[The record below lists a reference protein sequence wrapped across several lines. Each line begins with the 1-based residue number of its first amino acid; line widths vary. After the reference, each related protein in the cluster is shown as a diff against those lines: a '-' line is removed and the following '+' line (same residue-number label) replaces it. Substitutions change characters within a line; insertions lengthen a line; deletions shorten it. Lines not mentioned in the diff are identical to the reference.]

1 MPRPRPSLHVLLAG
15 AILCAAPLPLSTATA
30 QGRGRKPGPASRT
43 PAAPAGPTAGTVPE
57 DSLNTIKFRNLGP
70 SVAGGR
76 VSSVVG
82 VPGQP
87 MSYYVGAAAGGVWKT
102 TDYGNTWE
110 PIFKDQSAASIGA
123 VALAPSNPN
132 LIWVGTGEAAIRNDV
147 VNGHGVWFSPD
158 AGHSWHFMGLA
169 DVGQISRIVV
179 DPANPDVVLVAALGH
194 AWGPNPDRGV
204 FRTADGGKTWQKVLF
219 VNDTTGASDL
229 IMDPGNSRVYFA
241 GMWQFVR
248 HPWEMVS
255 GGAGSGIY
263 RSTDGGVTW
272 ERLSEGLPRG
282 IYGRIA
288 LGIGAS
294 NPSHIYALV
303 EAKTGLLW
311 ESHDLGDHWSGV
323 SDNHAL
329 DVRPFYFSQVTVSPT
344 DDRKLYFS
352 SFQLLESDDGGKT
365 AKVIDRDV
373 HVDHHTL
380 WIDPTDGRR
389 IIQGNDGGAYATVD
403 GGENW
408 TWFNNLPIGQFYMVA
423 ANGADPYLVCG
434 GLQDNNAWC
443 GPSGASDGSQWFTVT
458 GGDGEY
464 AVPAPS
470 DTSIL
475 YVDSQN
481 GDIDRVNLATGER
494 RSIRPYLPGVEG
506 NTPADLTYRFNWT
519 SPIEV
524 AAADADE
531 VFIGANVVF
540 KSADGGRHWAAISPD
555 LTRNDKA
562 KQVVSGGPI
571 EYDISGAET
580 YNTILTVNVAPT
592 DTNVIWVG
600 TDDGLVQV
608 TRDGGKSWTNV
619 GGHFPGLSGDE
630 EGRIYQVGISPFDAG
645 AAYVTFDRHEFDDNH
660 PYVYK
665 TQDFGRSW
673 TRIDA
678 GLPADA
684 AAHVVRE
691 DPNQRGFLVLGTDA
705 GLWFSR
711 DGGAAWKPLKAAFPT
726 VPVYD
731 VKFVRATHDLLVATH
746 GRGLFALDDITPLEE
761 LTPAVAASDFHL
773 FSTLPAELRGRGR
786 REGVAPTNFQVRGG
800 PQGAVIDYYLKA
812 GLDTAVPGGAGGAEG
827 AGQGGRGG
835 RGEGFG
841 GPGGRHHEGARVTVT
856 DAQGDTVFSDSSA
869 PAKMG
874 VNRFQWSLRWNGP
887 TPLTIERPTGGE
899 GGGGGGFRGGFGP
912 RVVPGT
918 YTVAVTVKGQTG
930 TQTVEVRPD
939 PGQHAEAAG
948 FQEQLQAG
956 LQFRAELSAL
966 HVMLNRLVGLETQ
979 IRNVEQALRDGG
991 ADDTAALAAVTR
1003 ASRDLSRKLRQ
1014 LKDTLY
1020 NSEEQRGA
1028 PEDDIHYLTRFADD
1042 YQGLGFSIWGGYAE
1056 APGEA
1061 VRAQW
1066 KTEREELDRFLATF
1080 NAILTTDVPAF
1091 NQVATASHA
1100 PILVGGAP
1108 VEIKAGAASGR

>member
-1 MPRPRPSLHVLLAG
+1 MHRPRFRTLLAV
-15 AILCAAPLPLSTATA
+15 ACAVSCSTPVLAQSRARKSGPDAKAPP
-30 QGRGRKPGPASRT
+30 
-43 PAAPAGPTAGTVPE
+43 PAATPGAVPE

-76 VSSVVG
+76 VASVVG

-87 MSYYVGAAAGGVWKT
+87 MVYYVGAAGGGVWKT
-102 TDYGNTWE
+102 TDAGNTWE
-110 PIFKDQSAASIGA
+110 AIFKDQPAASIGA

-132 LIWVGTGEAAIRNDV
+132 LVWVGTGEAAIRNDV

-169 DVGQISRIVV
+169 DVGQISRIVI

-194 AWGPNPDRGV
+194 AWSPNPDRGV

-229 IMDPGNSRVYFA
+229 IMDPGNPRVYFA

-248 HPWEMVS
+248 HPWELVS

-272 ERLSEGLPRG
+272 QRLSEGLPKG

-294 NPSHIYALV
+294 DPAHIYALV

-311 ESHDLGDHWSGV
+311 DSHDLGDHWSSV

-329 DVRPFYFSQVTVSPT
+329 DVRPFYFSQVTVSPA

-365 AKVIDRDV
+365 AKVIDEPV
-373 HVDHHTL
+373 HVDHHVL
-380 WIDPTDGRR
+380 WIDPTNPQRL
-389 IIQGNDGGAYATVD
+389 IQGNDGGAYATVD
-403 GGENW
+403 GGKNW

-470 DTSIL
+470 DTSVL

-481 GDIDRVNLATGER
+481 GDIERVNLRTGER
-494 RSIRPYLPGVEG
+494 HSIKPYLPGVEG
-506 NTPADLTYRFNWT
+506 SKPADLTYRFNWT

-531 VFIGANVVF
+531 VFLGANVVF
-540 KSADGGRHWAAISPD
+540 KSVDGGRHWNAISPD
-555 LTRNDKA
+555 LTRNEKA

-580 YNTILTVNVAPT
+580 YNTILTVDVAPT
-592 DTNVIWVG
+592 DTGVIWVG

-619 GGHFPGLSGDE
+619 GGHFPGLSADA
-630 EGRIYQVGISPFDAG
+630 EGRVYQVGVSPFDAG

-665 TQDFGRSW
+665 TADYGKTW

-678 GLPADA
+678 GLPQDA

-691 DPNQRGFLVLGTDA
+691 DPNQRNFLVLGTDG

-711 DGGAAWKPLKAAFPT
+711 DGGASWKPFRADFPT

-731 VKFVRATHDLLVATH
+731 AKFVRRTHDLMVATH
-746 GRGLFALDDITPLEE
+746 GRGLFILDDISPLEQ
-761 LTPAVAASDFHL
+761 LTADVAASDFHL
-773 FSTLPAELRGRGR
+773 FTTIPAELRGRGR
-786 REGVAPTNFQVRGG
+786 REGVAPTNFEVRGG

-812 GLDTAVPGGAGGAEG
+812 ALDTTPAAGGAPG
-827 AGQGGRGG
+827 AAERGG
-835 RGEGFG
+835 RGPGGGFG
-841 GPGGRHHEGARVTVT
+841 GPRRRAGAHVTGT
-856 DAQGDTVFSDSSA
+856 DARGDTVFSDSSA

-874 VNRFQWSLRWNGP
+874 VNRYQWGLRWNGA
-887 TPLTIERPTGGE
+887 TPLTIDRSEGE
-899 GGGGGGFRGGFGP
+899 GGGGRGGFGP

-918 YTVAVTVKGQTG
+918 YTVAVTVKGQTA
-930 TQTVEVRPD
+930 TQAVEVRPD
-939 PGQHAEAAG
+939 PGQGGDSAT
-948 FQEQLQAG
+948 FQAQLAAG
-956 LQFRAELSAL
+956 LQFRSELSAL
-966 HVMLNRLVGLETQ
+966 HQMLNRLVGLETQ
-979 IRNVEQALRDGG
+979 IRNVQQALRDGG
-991 ADDTAALAAVTR
+991 ADDTSALAAVTR
-1003 ASRDLSRKLRQ
+1003 ASRDLSRKLRE

-1020 NSEEQRGA
+1020 NSDQQRGA

-1042 YQGLGFSIWGGYAE
+1042 FQGLGFSIYGGYAE
-1056 APGEA
+1056 TPHEA
-1061 VRAQW
+1061 VVAEW
-1066 KTEREELDRFLATF
+1066 KTERAELDTFLATF
-1080 NAILTTDVPAF
+1080 NAILATDVPAF
-1091 NQVATASHA
+1091 NQVAAANHA
-1100 PILVGGAP
+1100 PILVGGGP
-1108 VEIKAGAASGR
+1108 VVIKGAASGR

>member
-1 MPRPRPSLHVLLAG
+1 MHRLWVRILLA
-15 AILCAAPLPLSTATA
+15 AASTALCATPAAA
-30 QGRGRKPGPASRT
+30 QARGKKPGPEAKAP
-43 PAAPAGPTAGTVPE
+43 PAAPAAGAVPE

-76 VSSVVG
+76 VASVVG

-87 MSYYVGAAAGGVWKT
+87 MIYYVGAAAGGVWKT
-102 TDYGNTWE
+102 TDDGNTWE
-110 PIFKDQSAASIGA
+110 AIFKDQSAASIGA

-132 LIWVGTGEAAIRNDV
+132 LVWVGTGEAAIRNDV

-169 DVGQISRIVV
+169 DVGQISRIVI

-194 AWGPNPDRGV
+194 AWSPNPDRGV
-204 FRTADGGKTWQKVLF
+204 FRTTDGGKTWQKVLF

-229 IMDPGNSRVYFA
+229 IMDPGNPRVYFA
-241 GMWQFVR
+241 GLWQFVR

-272 ERLSEGLPRG
+272 ERLSEGLPKG

-294 NPSHIYALV
+294 NPSHVYALV

-311 ESHDLGDHWSGV
+311 DSHDLGDHWSSV

-329 DVRPFYFSQVTVSPT
+329 DVRPFYFSQVTVSPA
-344 DDRKLYFS
+344 DDRRVYFS

-365 AKVIDRDV
+365 AHVIDEPV
-373 HVDHHTL
+373 HVDHHAL
-380 WIDPTDGRR
+380 WIDPTNAQR

-403 GGENW
+403 GGQNW

-423 ANGADPYLVCG
+423 ANGADPYLLCG

-470 DTSIL
+470 DTSVL

-481 GDIDRVNLATGER
+481 GDVDRVNLRTGER
-494 RSIRPYLPGVEG
+494 HSVKPYLPGVEG
-506 NTPADLTYRFNWT
+506 AKPADLTYRFNWT

-524 AAADADE
+524 AAANPDE

-540 KSADGGRHWAAISPD
+540 KSTDGGRHWGPISPD

-608 TRDGGKSWTNV
+608 TKDGGKSWTNV
-619 GGHFPGLSGDE
+619 GGHFPGLAADE
-630 EGRIYQVGISPFDAG
+630 EGRVYQVGVSPFDAG

-665 TQDFGRSW
+665 TADYGKTW
-673 TRIDA
+673 TRIDG
-678 GLPADA
+678 GLPEA

-691 DPNQRGFLVLGTDA
+691 DPNQRNFLVLGTDG

-711 DGGAAWKPLKAAFPT
+711 DGGAAWKRFKSDFPT

-731 VKFVRATHDLLVATH
+731 AKFVRATHDLLVATH
-746 GRGLFALDDITPLEE
+746 GRGLFVLDDISPLEQ
-761 LTPAVAASDFHL
+761 LTAEVAASDFHL
-773 FSTLPAELRGRGR
+773 FSTIPAELRGRGR
-786 REGVAPTNFQVRGG
+786 REGVAPTRFEVRGG

-812 GLDTAVPGGAGGAEG
+812 GMDTAAPAGGPGAGGES
-827 AGQGGRGG
+827 GGRGG

-841 GPGGRHHEGARVTVT
+841 GPGGRRRSGARITVT
-856 DAQGDTVFSDSSA
+856 DARGDTVFSDSSA

-874 VNRFQWSLRWNGP
+874 VNRYQWSLRWNGA
-887 TPLTIERPTGGE
+887 TPLTIDRPEGGE
-899 GGGGGGFRGGFGP
+899 GGGGGFRGGFGP

-918 YTVAVTVKGQTG
+918 YTVTVSVKGQSAS
-930 TQTVEVRPD
+930 QTVEVRPD
-939 PGQHAEAAG
+939 PGQAGDPAA
-948 FQEQLQAG
+948 FQAQLAAG

-966 HVMLNRLVGLETQ
+966 HEMLNRLVGLETQ
-979 IRNVEQALRDGG
+979 IRNVQQALRDGG
-991 ADDTAALAAVTR
+991 QDDTAALGAVTR
-1003 ASRDLSRKLRQ
+1003 ASRELSRKLRQ

-1020 NSEEQRGA
+1020 NSDQQRSA

-1056 APGEA
+1056 TPHEA
-1061 VRAQW
+1061 VVAEWQAERAQ
-1066 KTEREELDRFLATF
+1066 LDGFLATF

-1091 NQVATASHA
+1091 NQVANANHA

-1108 VEIKAGAASGR
+1108 VAIKAVSGR

>member
-1 MPRPRPSLHVLLAG
+1 MHRPRFRTLPIVLGALVSVAPLA
-15 AILCAAPLPLSTATA
+15 AQSRSRKPKPAPQAPAAAAAAAATAAP
-30 QGRGRKPGPASRT
+30 Q
-43 PAAPAGPTAGTVPE
+43 

-76 VSSVVG
+76 VSAVVG

-87 MSYYVGAAAGGVWKT
+87 MTYYVGAAAGGVWKT
-102 TDYGNTWE
+102 TDYGNTWDA
-110 PIFKDQSAASIGA
+110 IFKDQPAASIGA

-204 FRTADGGKTWQKVLF
+204 YRTADGGKTWQKVLF

-229 IMDPGNSRVYFA
+229 IMEPGNPRVYFA
-241 GMWQFVR
+241 GMWQFTR
-248 HPWEMVS
+248 HPWELVS

-272 ERLSEGLPRG
+272 ERLAEGLPKG

-294 NPSHIYALV
+294 NPTHVYALV

-311 ESHDLGDHWSGV
+311 ESHDLGDHWSAV

-329 DVRPFYFSQVTVSPT
+329 DVRPFYFSQVTVSPA

-365 AKVIDRDV
+365 ARVIDRDV

-380 WIDPTDGRR
+380 WIDPTDARR

-403 GGENW
+403 GGQNW

-470 DTSIL
+470 DTSVL

-481 GDIDRVNLATGER
+481 GDIDRVNLRTGER
-494 RSIRPYLPGVEG
+494 HGIRPYLPGVEG
-506 NTPADLTYRFNWT
+506 NKPADLTYRFNWT
-519 SPIEV
+519 SPIAV

-531 VFIGANVVF
+531 VFLGANVVF
-540 KSADGGRHWAAISPD
+540 KSADGGRHWTPISPD

-580 YNTILTVNVAPT
+580 YNTILSVEVAPT

-608 TRDGGKSWTNV
+608 TRDGGKSWTNA
-619 GGHFPGLSGDE
+619 GGHFPGLAADE
-630 EGRIYQVGISPFDAG
+630 EGRVYQVGVSPFDAG
-645 AAYVTFDRHEFDDNH
+645 AAYVTFDRHEFDDNR

-665 TQDFGRSW
+665 TQDFGRTW
-673 TRIDA
+673 TRVDA

-691 DPNQRGFLVLGTDA
+691 DPNQRGFLVLGTDQ

-711 DGGAAWKPLKAAFPT
+711 DGGGTWKALKADFPT

-731 VKFVRATHDLLVATH
+731 VRFVRATHDLLVATH
-746 GRGLFALDDITPLEE
+746 GRGLFALDDITPLEQ
-761 LTPAVAASDFHL
+761 LTPEVAAADLHVFP
-773 FSTLPAELRGRGR
+773 TLPAELRDRER

-812 GLDTAVPGGAGGAEG
+812 GLDTAASGDSAGG
-827 AGQGGRGG
+827 GGRGG
-835 RGEGFG
+835 RGGPG
-841 GPGGRHHEGARVTVT
+841 GPGGRHREGARITVT
-856 DAQGDTVFSDSSA
+856 DAQGDTVYSDSSA

-874 VNRFQWSLRWNGP
+874 VNRFQWSLRWNGA
-887 TPLTIERPTGGE
+887 TPLTIERPEGGE
-899 GGGGGGFRGGFGP
+899 GGGFRGGFGP

-918 YTVAVTVKGQTG
+918 YTVAVTVKGQTA
-930 TQTVEVRPD
+930 TQPVEVRAD
-939 PGQHAEAAG
+939 PARRVDPAA
-948 FQEQLQAG
+948 FQAQLRAG

-966 HVMLNRLVGLETQ
+966 HVLLNRLVGLETQ
-979 IRNVEQALRDGG
+979 IRNVQQALRDGG
-991 ADDTAALAAVTR
+991 AEDTAALAAVNR
-1003 ASRDLSRKLRQ
+1003 ASRDLSHKLRQ

-1020 NSEEQRGA
+1020 NSEQQRGA
-1028 PEDDIHYLTRFADD
+1028 PEDDIHYLPRFADD
-1042 YQGLGFSIWGGYAE
+1042 FQGLGFSIWGGYAE
-1056 APGEA
+1056 PPGDA
-1061 VRAQW
+1061 VQAEWKRDRA
-1066 KTEREELDRFLATF
+1066 ELDGFLATF
-1080 NAILTTDVPAF
+1080 NGILTTDVPAF
-1091 NQVATASHA
+1091 NQVATANHA
-1100 PILVGGAP
+1100 PILVAGAP
-1108 VEIKAGAASGR
+1108 VTIPEASASGR